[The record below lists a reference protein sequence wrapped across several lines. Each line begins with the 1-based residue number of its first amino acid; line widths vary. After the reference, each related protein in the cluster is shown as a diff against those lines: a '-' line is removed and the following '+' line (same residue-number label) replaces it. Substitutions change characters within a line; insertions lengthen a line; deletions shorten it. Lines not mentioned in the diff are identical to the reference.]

1 MTSLEL
7 KIYGNKIL
15 RSKAE
20 QVEDFGDELRRFLDE
35 MVETMIVEDGVGL
48 AAPQVGVS
56 KRIAVINPE
65 PNSDSTLI
73 KMINP
78 RVVSVSEE
86 TDTLEEGC
94 LSVPGVRGQV
104 VRSSAIEVAY
114 LDEEGNEHS
123 YGVEGLVA
131 RIIQH
136 ELDHLNGVLFVDRL
150 SLAKRMM
157 IKPKLRALKNR
168 NGRG

>member
-56 KRIAVINPE
+56 KRITVINPE
-65 PNSDSTLI
+65 PNSDSALI

-78 RVVSVSEE
+78 RVVSISEE

-104 VRSSAIEVAY
+104 VRSTAIEVAY
-114 LDEEGNEHS
+114 LDEEGNEHAI
-123 YGVEGLVA
+123 GVEGLVA

-168 NGRG
+168 NGRE